1 MSQRRA
7 RLMRKEII
15 IAGFGGQGVM
25 SIGKNI
31 AEAGV
36 EEGLEM
42 TWVPSYGPEMRG
54 GTSNCS
60 VILSDTRIGT
70 PLIEHPTDI
79 IVMNRPSLAKFE
91 PDVVPGGGVFIN
103 SSVVKEKVTRE
114 DVNAYYVPSDDIA
127 RELGNLKV
135 GNMVMLG
142 AYVGVNE
149 FLRRETVEAMIKVL
163 FAGKKADLIPLNL
176 EALERGINCV
186 K

>member
-1 MSQRRA
+1 
-7 RLMRKEII
+7 MRKEII

-60 VILSDTRIGT
+60 VILSDSRIGT
-70 PLIEHPTDI
+70 PLIENPTDI

-103 SSVVKEKVTRE
+103 SSVVTDKATRD
-114 DVNAYYVPSDDIA
+114 DVKAYYIPCDDIA
-127 RELGNLKV
+127 RELGNPKV
-135 GNMVMLG
+135 SNMVMLG
-142 AYVGVNE
+142 AYVGVND
-149 FLRRETVEAMIKVL
+149 FLKVETVENMIKML
-163 FAGKKADLIPLNL
+163 FAGKKAELVPLNI
-176 EALERGINCV
+176 EALHRGIACV
-186 K
+186 NA

>member
-1 MSQRRA
+1 
-7 RLMRKEII
+7 MRKEII

-25 SIGKNI
+25 YIGKNI

-60 VILSDTRIGT
+60 VILSDSRIGT
-70 PLIEHPTDI
+70 PLIENPTDI
-79 IVMNRPSLAKFE
+79 IVMNRPSLTKFE

-103 SSVVKEKVTRE
+103 SSVVTDKVTRD
-114 DVNAYYVPSDDIA
+114 DVKAYYIPCDDIA
-127 RELGNLKV
+127 RELGNPKV

-142 AYVGVNE
+142 AYVGVND
-149 FLRRETVEAMIKVL
+149 FLRTETVEAMIKVL

-176 EALERGINCV
+176 DALHRGIDCV
-186 K
+186 RK

>member
-1 MSQRRA
+1 
-7 RLMRKEII
+7 MRKEII

-60 VILSDTRIGT
+60 VILSDSRIGT
-70 PLIEHPTDI
+70 PLIETPTDI

-103 SSVVKEKVTRE
+103 SSVVTDKCSRD
-114 DVNAYYVPSDDIA
+114 DVNAYYIPCDDIA

-135 GNMVMLG
+135 SNMVMLG
-142 AYVGVNE
+142 AYIGVNE
-149 FLRRETVEAMIKVL
+149 FLKVETIENMIKTL
-163 FAGKKADLIPLNL
+163 FAGKKADLVPLNI
-176 EALERGINCV
+176 EALHRGMACV

>member
-1 MSQRRA
+1 
-7 RLMRKEII
+7 MRKEII

-60 VILSDTRIGT
+60 VILSDSRIGT
-70 PLIEHPTDI
+70 PVIEHPTDI

-91 PDVVPGGGVFIN
+91 PDVVEGGSVFVN
-103 SSVVKEKVTRE
+103 SSTISDKVKRPDLK
-114 DVNAYYVPSDDIA
+114 AYYIPTDDIA
-127 RELGNLKV
+127 MELGNPKV

-142 AYVGVNE
+142 AYVGVND
-149 FLRRETVEAMIKVL
+149 FLRPETVEAMIKVL
-163 FAGKKADLIPLNL
+163 FRGKKAELIPLNM
-176 EALERGINCV
+176 EALHRGIACVNC
-186 K
+186 

>member
-1 MSQRRA
+1 MTT
-7 RLMRKEII
+7 EII
-15 IAGFGGQGVM
+15 FAGFGGQGVM

-60 VILSDTRIGT
+60 VILSDSRIGT
-70 PLIEHPTDI
+70 PLIENPTDI
-79 IVMNRPSLAKFE
+79 NVMNRPSLTKFE

-103 SSVVKEKVTRE
+103 SSVVTDKVTRD
-114 DVNAYYVPSDDIA
+114 DVKAYYIPCDDIA
-127 RELGNLKV
+127 RELGNPKV

-142 AYVGVNE
+142 AYVGVND
-149 FLRRETVEAMIKVL
+149 FLRTETVEAMIKVL

-176 EALERGINCV
+176 DALHRGIDCV
-186 K
+186 R